1 MDRDLEVGE
10 IVENSG
16 VDFPGESLELLV
28 GSNLTFES
36 KKPEDTIIFVEVG
49 LPNF

>member
-16 VDFPGESLELLV
+16 VDFGGGRIKQME